1 MGQYSRSS
9 VPYIFRQVLQCWQI
23 WRPLEALCCAQVDSC
38 SALVEDAEG
47 NLDILHW
54 MDHYKEP
61 ALTSP
66 ARSSCADSDDVS
78 DTESAVSQQAALLF
92 DVLSLGSSSGRG
104 SLLPKEKQGSPK

>member
-1 MGQYSRSS
+1 M
-9 VPYIFRQVLQCWQI
+9 
-23 WRPLEALCCAQVDSC
+23 
-38 SALVEDAEG
+38 EDAEG

-92 DVLSLGSSSGRG
+92 DVLSLGSSSGRV
-104 SLLPKEKQGSPK
+104 SLLPKEKQGIPK